1 MAKINDTTTFPN
13 TIPALT
19 DFVIGTDVSD
29 TGNSADG
36 EVVTFR
42 FTDIFDIIPLPTRY
56 VNTFGTSSSNTG
68 NQIYALNG
76 FSALVVDFSFTGTI
90 TGPAGGT
97 INITAALSSN
107 SGSSYG
113 TAKTLFSD
121 TSASTFT
128 FTGNSKLYVTLTT
141 GVYRGYQSEG
151 TAAFSGTIAGG
162 GSSVTNLRLGI
173 SGSGGS
179 VSSIRLNGAATCVGA
194 VKLPSEF

>member
-42 FTDIFDIIPLPTRY
+42 FTDIFDIIPLPTHY
-56 VNTFGTSSSNTG
+56 VNTFGTFSSNTG
-68 NQIYALNG
+68 NQIYGLDG

-90 TGPAGGT
+90 TGQNGGT
-97 INITAALSSN
+97 INITAQLSSD
-107 SGSSYG
+107 SGSSYD

-121 TSASTFT
+121 TSGTEFT

-141 GVYRGYQSEG
+141 GVYRGYQSEAG
-151 TAAFSGTIAGG
+151 AAFSGTIAGG

-173 SGSGGS
+173 SGTAS
-179 VSSIRLNGAATCVGA
+179 VSSIKLNGAATGIGA
-194 VKLPSEF
+194 VKLPSEL

>member
-42 FTDIFDIIPLPTRY
+42 FTDIFDIIPLPTHY
-56 VNTFGTSSSNTG
+56 VNTFGTTSSNTG
-68 NQIYALNG
+68 NQIYGLDG

-90 TGPAGGT
+90 TGPSGGT
-97 INITAALSSN
+97 INITAQLSSD
-107 SGSSYG
+107 SGSSYD

-121 TSASTFT
+121 TSGTNFT

-173 SGSGGS
+173 SGTAS
-179 VSSIRLNGAATCVGA
+179 VSSIRLIGAATGIGA
-194 VKLPSEF
+194 VKLPSEL

>member
-42 FTDIFDIIPLPTRY
+42 FTDIFDIIPLETHY
-56 VNTFGTSSSNTG
+56 VNTFGTSSTDTA
-68 NQIYALNG
+68 NQIYGLG
-76 FSALVVDFSFTGTI
+76 SFDALVVDFSFTASI
-90 TGPAGGT
+90 TGPSGGT
-97 INITAALSSN
+97 LNITAALSSN

-113 TAKTLFSD
+113 TATTLFS
-121 TSASTFT
+121 SSLGSPFT
-128 FTGNSKLYVTLTT
+128 FAGNSKLYVDLTT

-151 TAAFSGTIAGG
+151 TLPFSGTIAGG

-173 SGSGGS
+173 SGTSS
-179 VSSIRLNGAATCVGA
+179 VSSRKLNGAATGIGG

>member
-56 VNTFGTSSSNTG
+56 VNTFGTSSYNTG
-68 NQIYALNG
+68 NQIYGLNG

-97 INITAALSSN
+97 ISITAALSSN

-121 TSASTFT
+121 TSGSSFT

-141 GVYRGYQSEG
+141 GGYRGYQSEG

-173 SGSGGS
+173 SGGAASL
-179 VSSIRLNGAATCVGA
+179 SSIKLNGAATCVGA